1 MPTVTTLV
9 EDGHGLV
16 GGPCLELHEV
26 GFTATTLII
35 GTGGFTAT
43 TLIIGTGGWK
53 GRLKRGKKE
62 QGQLSGDLMVTLF
75 LSLT

>member
-26 GFTATTLII
+26 
-35 GTGGFTAT
+35 GFTAT